1 MRAPQAPR
9 RQRCKRTRLTRH
21 AHAARAQA
29 LWKGNG
35 VTIVHRLPYSA
46 INFFVYERL
55 MVALSA
61 GRPGR
66 HRDDASATAVVRAL
80 LRCAH
85 AASRGLCSAEP
96 PAAPRR
102 ATG

>member
-1 MRAPQAPR
+1 MRAAAAAVAALRADAPHAP
-9 RQRCKRTRLTRH
+9 H
-21 AHAARAQA
+21 AHARAQA

-66 HRDDASATAVVRAL
+66 HRDDASVTAVVRAPL
-80 LRCAH
+80 TALRFNA
-85 AASRGLCSAEP
+85 SAEP
-96 PAAPRR
+96 RRLPPRR